1 MTRPP
6 HDFDTALDVA
16 LDTAL
21 HTAADLLGHAWES
34 AAVQALVQGWEQ
46 RAWMN
51 DEDLHQ
57 ARADHRLC
65 LMDRGRGIYLF
76 FTDADRHAARYG
88 APCSMGSLVL
98 SRVSL
103 LLHFNAQWTPYA
115 GRLPLA
121 LHAHDIA
128 GDVLQRLG
136 PPAELWRVGLNVSKA
151 QWPSPAA
158 DVQVGFERGTGRLKL
173 VTMTRPRVAPV
184 PTHAHALPLPSPEQ
198 FAQQFGRPLAEL
210 QHDARFAPFALGSKA
225 REIATYGEADCTREL
240 GVELYF
246 KPGDCMADTVPTAPR
261 SAEPCLSGVRYRADL
276 DFQSSGYTG
285 PLPWGLLMSDTL
297 DVATAKA
304 AARPFRQ
311 VLDPDDGYQLW
322 RTDLCDVHVLHSFL
336 EDRIYRVTLLAHGC
350 YEQGD

>member
-6 HDFDTALDVA
+6 HDFNMAFDTPG
-16 LDTAL
+16 
-21 HTAADLLGHAWES
+21 DLLGHAWES
-34 AAVQALVQGWEQ
+34 AGVQALVQGWEQ
-46 RAWMN
+46 LGWMN
-51 DEDLHQ
+51 DEDLNQ

-76 FTDADRHAARYG
+76 FTDADRHEARYG
-88 APCSMGSLVL
+88 APCSKGSLVL

-103 LLHFNAQWTPYA
+103 LLHFNAPWTPYA

-121 LHAHDIA
+121 LHAGDIA

-151 QWPSPAA
+151 RWSSPLA
-158 DVQVGFERGTGRLKL
+158 DVEVSFERGTGRLRL
-173 VTMTRPRVAPV
+173 VTMTRPRVAP
-184 PTHAHALPLPSPEQ
+184 ALARAVPSPEQ

-225 REIATYGEADCTREL
+225 REIATYGEADCAREL
-240 GVELYF
+240 GIELYF
-246 KPGDCMADTVPTAPR
+246 KPGADMADAVPAAPR

-350 YEQGD
+350 YEQAA